1 MDAMVG
7 EILFLDTNVLLTAT
21 DVLRPLHLEAQRI
34 FSKAGQQGFHLA
46 LSGQILREYLAV
58 ATRSVEANGLGLTVP
73 EAVANVERF
82 LEFANLFEETEAV
95 ALRLRE
101 LAKNFDVRGPRLH
114 DANIV
119 ATMLIHHIP
128 VLVTQNSKDF
138 RGFGGI
144 KTLAI
149 DDIQYS

>member
-7 EILFLDTNVLLTAT
+7 EILFVDTNVLLTAT
-21 DVLRPLHLEAQRI
+21 DVLRPSHLEAQRI
-34 FSKAGQQGFHLA
+34 FSKASQQGFHLA
-46 LSGQILREYLAV
+46 LSGQILREYLVV
-58 ATRSVEANGLGLTVP
+58 ATRPVEANGLGLTVP
-73 EAVANVERF
+73 DAVENVEQF
-82 LEFANLFEETEAV
+82 LEFANLFEETEDV

-101 LAKNFDVRGPRLH
+101 LAKNLDVRGPRLH

-119 ATMLIHHIP
+119 ATMLVHRIP

-138 RGFGGI
+138 IGFGGI

-149 DDIQYS
+149 DDI

>member
-1 MDAMVG
+1 MGAMVG

-21 DVLRPLHLEAQRI
+21 DVLRPSHLEAQRI

-46 LSGQILREYLAV
+46 VSGQVLREYLAV
-58 ATRSVEANGLGLTVP
+58 ATRPVEANGLGLTVP
-73 EAVANVERF
+73 DAVANVERF

-101 LAKNFDVRGPRLH
+101 LAKNFDIRGPRIH

-119 ATMLIHHIP
+119 ATMQVHRIP

-138 RGFGGI
+138 IGFGGI
-144 KTLAI
+144 KTVTI
-149 DDIQYS
+149 DDI

>member
-1 MDAMVG
+1 MVG

-34 FSKAGQQGFHLA
+34 FSKTGQQGFHIA

-58 ATRSVEANGLGLTVP
+58 ATRPVEANGLGLTVP
-73 EAVANVERF
+73 DAAENIERF

-101 LAKNFDVRGPRLH
+101 LAKNYDVRGPRLH

-119 ATMLIHHIP
+119 ATMLVHHIP
-128 VLVTQNSKDF
+128 VLVTQNSNDF
-138 RGFGGI
+138 MGSGGI
-144 KTLAI
+144 RALAI

>member
-7 EILFLDTNVLLTAT
+7 EILFVDTNVLLTAT
-21 DVLRPLHLEAQRI
+21 DVLRPSHLQAKRI
-34 FSKAGQQGFHLA
+34 FSKASQQGFHLA

-58 ATRSVEANGLGLTVP
+58 ATRPVEANGLGLTVP
-73 EAVANVERF
+73 DAVANVEQF
-82 LEFANLFEETEAV
+82 LGFANLFEETEEV

-101 LAKNFDVRGPRLH
+101 LAKELDVRGPRIH

-119 ATMLIHHIP
+119 ATMLIHRIP
-128 VLVTQNSKDF
+128 VLVTQNSSDF
-138 RGFGGI
+138 IGFGGI

-149 DDIQYS
+149 EDLRYS

>member
-7 EILFLDTNVLLTAT
+7 EILFVDTNVLLTAT

-34 FSKAGQQGFHLA
+34 FSKASQQGFHLA
-46 LSGQILREYLAV
+46 VSGQILREYLAV
-58 ATRSVEANGLGLTVP
+58 ATRPVEANGLGLTVP
-73 EAVANVERF
+73 DAVENVEQF
-82 LEFANLFEETEAV
+82 LQFANLFEETEEV

-101 LAKNFDVRGPRLH
+101 LAKNLDVRGPRLH

-119 ATMLIHHIP
+119 ATMLVHRIP

-138 RGFGGI
+138 IGFGGI

-149 DDIQYS
+149 DDI

>member
-7 EILFLDTNVLLTAT
+7 EILFIDTNVLLTAT
-21 DVLRPLHLEAQRI
+21 DVLRPSHQEAQRI
-34 FSKAGQQGFHLA
+34 FSKASQQGFHLA

-58 ATRSVEANGLGLTVP
+58 GTRPVEANGLGLTVP
-73 EAVANVERF
+73 DAVANVEQF
-82 LEFANLFEETEAV
+82 LEFANLFEETEEV

-119 ATMLIHHIP
+119 ATMLVHRIP

-138 RGFGGI
+138 IGFGGI

-149 DDIQYS
+149 DDI

>member
-7 EILFLDTNVLLTAT
+7 EILFVDTNVLLTAT
-21 DVLRPLHLEAQRI
+21 DVLRPSHLEAQRI
-34 FSKAGQQGFHLA
+34 FSKANQQGFHLA

-58 ATRSVEANGLGLTVP
+58 ATRPVEANGLGLTVP
-73 EAVANVERF
+73 DAVENVEQF
-82 LEFANLFEETEAV
+82 LEFANLFEETEEV

-101 LAKNFDVRGPRLH
+101 LAKNLDVRGPRLH

-119 ATMLIHHIP
+119 ATMLVHRIP

-138 RGFGGI
+138 IGFGGI

-149 DDIQYS
+149 DDI

>member
-1 MDAMVG
+1 MDAKVG

-34 FSKAGQQGFHLA
+34 FSKAGRQGFHLA

-58 ATRSVEANGLGLTVP
+58 ATRPVEANGLGLTVP
-73 EAVANVERF
+73 DAVANVERF

-101 LAKNFDVRGPRLH
+101 LAKDFDVRGPRLH

-119 ATMLIHHIP
+119 ATMLVHHIP
-128 VLVTQNSKDF
+128 VLVTQNRKDF
-138 RGFGGI
+138 MGFGAI

-149 DDIQYS
+149 DAM

>member
-1 MDAMVG
+1 MGAMVG

-21 DVLRPLHLEAQRI
+21 DVLRPSHLEAQRI

-46 LSGQILREYLAV
+46 VSGQVLREYLSV
-58 ATRSVEANGLGLTVP
+58 ATRPVEANGLGLTVP
-73 EAVANVERF
+73 DAVANVERV

-95 ALRLRE
+95 ALRSRE
-101 LAKNFDVRGPRLH
+101 LAKNFDIRGPRIH

-119 ATMLIHHIP
+119 ATMHVHRIP

-138 RGFGGI
+138 IGFGGI
-144 KTLAI
+144 KTVTI
-149 DDIQYS
+149 DDI